1 MNRRHFLSTS
11 VAAGVSTNHSQARN
25 GPKDLRQAMFMGIAK
40 AKKDLPRKAQLK
52 IEGDEL
58 RILQFTDI
66 HFFCDREKFGEKAD
80 LQTVEDMERMIQN
93 TNPHL
98 IAITGDLWSDN
109 PRGQGQEFFDYSLK
123 KITSLGKPWLFNW
136 GNHDRLDDY
145 AAAQVTLTEAKNSL
159 YRGGHDGGN
168 YRISITNSEDR

>member
-1 MNRRHFLSTS
+1 MNRRYFLSTS
-11 VAAGVSTNHSQARN
+11 VAAGVSTNHSKARN

-52 IEGDEL
+52 VEGDKL

-66 HFFCDREKFGEKAD
+66 HFFCDRKKFGEKAD
-80 LQTVEDMERMIQN
+80 LQIVEDMKRMIEN
-93 TNPHL
+93 TDPHL
-98 IAITGDLWSDN
+98 LAITGDLWSDN

-123 KITSLGKPWLFNW
+123 KITSLRKPWLFNW

-159 YRGGHDGGN
+159 YRGGHDG
-168 YRISITNSEDR
+168 

>member
-52 IEGDEL
+52 IEGDKL

-66 HFFCDREKFGEKAD
+66 HFFCDREKFGETRFSFQGGGDCQAWEQRVRPGPV
-80 LQTVEDMERMIQN
+80 LVQN
-93 TNPHL
+93 VL
-98 IAITGDLWSDN
+98 
-109 PRGQGQEFFDYSLK
+109 
-123 KITSLGKPWLFNW
+123 
-136 GNHDRLDDY
+136 
-145 AAAQVTLTEAKNSL
+145 V
-159 YRGGHDGGN
+159 
-168 YRISITNSEDR
+168 

>member
-52 IEGDEL
+52 IEGDKL

-66 HFFCDREKFGEKAD
+66 HFFCDREKFGEKAR
-80 LQTVEDMERMIQN
+80 L
-93 TNPHL
+93 TNC
-98 IAITGDLWSDN
+98 
-109 PRGQGQEFFDYSLK
+109 
-123 KITSLGKPWLFNW
+123 
-136 GNHDRLDDY
+136 
-145 AAAQVTLTEAKNSL
+145 
-159 YRGGHDGGN
+159 
-168 YRISITNSEDR
+168 